1 MFFKMF
7 SNVLS
12 YIFTALE
19 ESFQSSY
26 VFHFFFRTR
35 ENETSLLKKA
45 KEFTVTLEKQRSE
58 LEKGDNFPA
67 GSNANEVTKLREQYL
82 KFRNETEKA
91 EDRKYQV
98 EYRLEM

>member
-1 MFFKMF
+1 MFF
-7 SNVLS
+7 
-12 YIFTALE
+12 I
-19 ESFQSSY
+19 
-26 VFHFFFRTR
+26 FFFRTR

>member
-1 MFFKMF
+1 MF

-26 VFHFFFRTR
+26 VFIFFRTR

>member
-1 MFFKMF
+1 MTVYEKTLLTLKCC
-7 SNVLS
+7 V
-12 YIFTALE
+12 Y
-19 ESFQSSY
+19 
-26 VFHFFFRTR
+26 FRTR
-35 ENETSLLKKA
+35 ENETNLLKKA

>member
-1 MFFKMF
+1 MY
-7 SNVLS
+7 SSILT
-12 YIFTALE
+12 YIFIEKSPYNLLL
-19 ESFQSSY
+19 F
-26 VFHFFFRTR
+26 FLFFRTR
-35 ENETSLLKKA
+35 ENETNLLKKA